1 MTKKLPESEKQQRK
15 PASRACVHC
24 HYKHLQCS
32 NERPCQNC
40 IKRGRASECRNVERK
55 KGKYMKLASRLFPQ
69 SESPAGG
76 VQLSPS
82 PDISL
87 HMSPIQGITSRS
99 DSSTGPS
106 SGLTTLQFD
115 FPGHAPSE
123 KLVLSKKP
131 EVNVV
136 SRFPSGAMLN
146 TTDDVLHRLFGN
158 DGNIQAR
165 TPDFSSQPIDESVPL
180 SIQLLFSSSYLS
192 QEYNVL
198 GDIVLKS
205 KPTSPSPSN
214 SSILDA
220 VNIDQSNDHLSF
232 TSSAFPPASALS
244 HSSSLGPAQLSHT
257 TTQLM
262 PLISQGLTTDRG
274 SRSHRKQTERIKQ
287 SRPFISL
294 GTVADSPEEHT
305 SPAYTQNMHL
315 AVREIY
321 SGASVSF
328 DYPESYHLL
337 TKFLKTRFLGHGL
350 SPELRQQKRQSLIQ
364 ILKLIASYRPT
375 FISAH
380 KLLLKPTDLQFLEMC
395 LQRSLLDYQRLCY
408 LNSSP
413 TIIWRRTGEIVSIT
427 SDLLSI
433 LGYEMKDLIEN
444 RTFIVELMH
453 DDESIINYYRLF
465 KSVAV
470 GNLHLT
476 IFTQCKLSK
485 KPDWSGVQ
493 DKDHIDFCSVWT
505 VKRDLYDLPMLI
517 IGLFLPVLHA

>member
-1 MTKKLPESEKQQRK
+1 
-15 PASRACVHC
+15 
-24 HYKHLQCS
+24 
-32 NERPCQNC
+32 
-40 IKRGRASECRNVERK
+40 
-55 KGKYMKLASRLFPQ
+55 MKLTAGLMPQ
-69 SESPAGG
+69 SESPADG

-82 PDISL
+82 PDATLRIDL
-87 HMSPIQGITSRS
+87 MHGTTNTSKA
-99 DSSTGPS
+99 STKVPASGP
-106 SGLTTLQFD
+106 TTLQFGFSD
-115 FPGHAPSE
+115 PMLSD
-123 KLVLSKKP
+123 KLLLPKKP
-131 EVNVV
+131 ESNVV
-136 SRFPSGAMLN
+136 PRFPSGAMLN

-158 DGNIQAR
+158 DGNVRTR
-165 TPDFSSQPIDESVPL
+165 TPDFSNQHIDESVPL
-180 SIQLLFSSSYLS
+180 SIKLLFSSSYLS

-198 GDIVLKS
+198 GDIVLQS
-205 KPTSPSPSN
+205 KPASPSPSN

-220 VNIDQSNDHLSF
+220 MNIDQSSDHLSF
-232 TSSAFPPASALS
+232 GSPAFPPASALS
-244 HSSSLGPAQLSHT
+244 HSSSIGPSQLSHT
-257 TTQLM
+257 SNLLA
-262 PLISQGLTTDRG
+262 PPISQAAADRG
-274 SRSHRKQTERIKQ
+274 SRSHRKQNERIKQ

-294 GTVADSPEEHT
+294 GTVADSPEEHS
-305 SPAYTQNMHL
+305 SPSYTHNMHL

-350 SPELRQQKRQSLIQ
+350 SPDLRQQKRQSLIQ

-433 LGYEMKDLIEN
+433 LGYEMKDLIDN

-485 KPDWSGVQ
+485 KPDWCGLAN
-493 DKDHIDFCSVWT
+493 KDHIDFCSVWT

-517 IGLFLPVLHA
+517 IGLFLPVLHN